1 MKLPMFK
8 RLATDV
14 APPIA
19 ALLAFTACA
28 LALGLLMEVC
38 GANHSLQH
46 WGQSIRMKLDPSF
59 PRDDFS
65 QF

>member
-19 ALLAFTACA
+19 ALLAFTAFA
-28 LALGLLMEVC
+28 LALGLLMEVS
-38 GANHSLQH
+38 GANHALQH
-46 WGQSIRMKLDPSF
+46 WGQSLQIRLDPSF
-59 PRDDFS
+59 PRDGFS
-65 QF
+65 PF

>member
-19 ALLAFTACA
+19 ALLAFTVCA
-28 LALGLLMEVC
+28 LALGLLMEIS
-38 GANHSLQH
+38 GANRALRH
-46 WGQSIRMKLDPSF
+46 WGQSLHSKLDPSF
-59 PRDDFS
+59 PRNDFS

>member
-38 GANHSLQH
+38 GAIIRY
-46 WGQSIRMKLDPSF
+46 SIGANAF
-59 PRDDFS
+59 T
-65 QF
+65 

>member
-19 ALLAFTACA
+19 ALLAFTVCA
-28 LALGLLMEVC
+28 LALVVLMEVS
-38 GANHSLQH
+38 GANRALQH
-46 WGQSIRMKLDPSF
+46 WVQSLQIKLDPSF
-59 PRDDFS
+59 PRDGFS
-65 QF
+65 PF

>member
-1 MKLPMFK
+1 MNLTMFK

-19 ALLAFTACA
+19 ALLAFTVCA
-28 LALGLLMEVC
+28 LAFGVLMEIS
-38 GANHSLQH
+38 GANRALRH
-46 WGQSIRMKLDPSF
+46 WGQSLHSKLDPSF
-59 PRDDFS
+59 PRNDFS

>member
-19 ALLAFTACA
+19 ALLAFTAFA
-28 LALGLLMEVC
+28 LALGLLMEVS
-38 GANHSLQH
+38 GANRALQH
-46 WGQSIRMKLDPSF
+46 WGQSLQIRLDPSF
-59 PRDDFS
+59 PRGGLSPF
-65 QF
+65 

>member
-19 ALLAFTACA
+19 ALLAFVAIA
-28 LALGLLMEVC
+28 LAISLLLGAA
-38 GANHSLQH
+38 GATHALQH
-46 WGQSIRMKLDPSF
+46 WGQSLHTHSNPTF
-59 PRDDFS
+59 PRD
-65 QF
+65 Q

>member
-19 ALLAFTACA
+19 ALLAFVVCA
-28 LALGLLMEVC
+28 LALGLLMNVT
-38 GANHSLQH
+38 GANHALQH
-46 WGQSIRMKLDPSF
+46 WGQSLQNKLDPSS
-59 PRDDFS
+59 PRDEFS
-65 QF
+65 QL

>member
-19 ALLAFTACA
+19 ALLAFTVCVP
-28 LALGLLMEVC
+28 ALGLLMEVS
-38 GANHSLQH
+38 GANRALQHTGQSLQ
-46 WGQSIRMKLDPSF
+46 ITLDPSF
-59 PRDDFS
+59 PRDGSSPF
-65 QF
+65 

>member
-1 MKLPMFK
+1 MNLTMFK

-19 ALLAFTACA
+19 ALLAFTVCA
-28 LALGLLMEVC
+28 LALGLLMFLEPMVRC
-38 GANHSLQH
+38 DI
-46 WGQSIRMKLDPSF
+46 WGQSPHTNLDPSF

>member
-19 ALLAFTACA
+19 ALLAFVAIA
-28 LALGLLMEVC
+28 LAISLLLEMT
-38 GANHSLQH
+38 GANHALQH
-46 WGQSIRMKLDPSF
+46 WGQSLHTNLNPTF
-59 PRDDFS
+59 PRD
-65 QF
+65 Q

>member
-46 WGQSIRMKLDPSF
+46 WGQSLHNQLDPSF
-59 PRDDFS
+59 QRNDFS
-65 QF
+65 LF

>member
-1 MKLPMFK
+1 MNLTMFK

-46 WGQSIRMKLDPSF
+46 WGQSLHTHLNPTF
-59 PRDDFS
+59 PRD
-65 QF
+65 Q

>member
-19 ALLAFTACA
+19 ALLAFTVCV
-28 LALGLLMEVC
+28 LALGLLMEVS
-38 GANHSLQH
+38 GASRVLQHSGQSLQ
-46 WGQSIRMKLDPSF
+46 ITLDPSS
-59 PRDDFS
+59 PRDGSIPF
-65 QF
+65 